1 MILMGDEVRGTQGGN
16 NNAYCQDNETS
27 WFDWTRLQKHADVHR
42 FFKLLTA
49 RRLLRDAE
57 HERQRVSLN
66 RLIREA
72 NKTWHGVRLN
82 QSDWSDHSHSVALTV
97 EIRREKL
104 WLHLILNAY
113 WEALDFELPPT
124 DNAGGTPWR
133 RWIDTAQESPNDI
146 VPWRQAVAVPGLTY
160 RAAARSVVVLYC
172 QSTR

>member
-1 MILMGDEVRGTQGGN
+1 
-16 NNAYCQDNETS
+16 
-27 WFDWTRLQKHADVHR
+27 
-42 FFKLLTA
+42 
-49 RRLLRDAE
+49 
-57 HERQRVSLN
+57 
-66 RLIREA
+66 
-72 NKTWHGVRLN
+72 
-82 QSDWSDHSHSVALTV
+82 VALTV